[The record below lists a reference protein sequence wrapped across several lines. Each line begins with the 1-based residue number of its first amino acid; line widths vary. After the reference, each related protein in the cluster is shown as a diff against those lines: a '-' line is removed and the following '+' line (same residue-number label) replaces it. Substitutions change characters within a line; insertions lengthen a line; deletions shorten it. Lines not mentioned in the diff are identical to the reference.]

1 MSDERFDETFDTEAM
16 GLEFVTLEVRD
27 GVARVGLDR
36 ADAMNALNADV
47 MIELG
52 AAIGWADANP
62 DVGGLILFGHGR
74 GFCAGADLAGFAS
87 LDDVFVGREASLA
100 GQDVTNGLASLAIPT
115 IAAIHGFAVGGGLE
129 LALACDL
136 RVSTP
141 TARLGLPETTRGLI
155 PGYGGT
161 QRLPRVVGLGRAM
174 DLILTGRL
182 VDGSE
187 AMSMGLVNR
196 TADDPLAAALET
208 MSSIT
213 RNAPVALGLA
223 KEAVHRGADGTLAQG
238 LEIEA
243 DLFGLVATTRDRQEG
258 VASFLEKRDPSFE
271 GR

>member
-1 MSDERFDETFDTEAM
+1 
-16 GLEFVTLEVRD
+16 LEVVD
-27 GVARVGLDR
+27 GVATVGLDR
-36 ADAMNALNADV
+36 SDALNALDADV

-52 AAIGWADANP
+52 TAIGWADAHP
-62 DVGGLILFGHGR
+62 DVAGLILYGEGR
-74 GFCAGADLAGFAS
+74 GFCAGADLAQFAS

-136 RVSTP
+136 RIATP

-161 QRLPRVVGLGRAM
+161 QRLPRIVGLGRAT

-182 VDGSE
+182 VDGRE
-187 AMSMGLVNR
+187 AMDMGLVTR
-196 TADDPLAAALET
+196 LADDPVAAARDVMAT
-208 MSSIT
+208 IV
-213 RNAPVALGLA
+213 RNAPVAVGLA
-223 KEAVHRGADGTLAQG
+223 KEALHRGLDGTLSQG
-238 LEIEA
+238 LEVEA
-243 DLFGLVATTRDRQEG
+243 DLFGLVATTRDRAEG
-258 VASFLEKRDPSFE
+258 VASFLEKRDPLFE